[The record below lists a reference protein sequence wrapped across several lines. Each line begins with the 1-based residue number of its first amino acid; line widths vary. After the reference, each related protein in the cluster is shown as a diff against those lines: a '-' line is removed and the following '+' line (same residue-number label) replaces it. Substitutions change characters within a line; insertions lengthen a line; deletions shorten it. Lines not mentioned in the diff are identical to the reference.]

1 MTATQAILA
10 HYQHLRADPR
20 EAALATV
27 VKVEGSAYRRPGARM
42 LVSPQGTRFGAIS
55 GGCLEADVALRAQQ
69 VLTTGEADYV
79 LYDTRHANADLI
91 VELGC
96 QGAVGILIE
105 RTDNRQV
112 RDSLQFLASFTQER
126 GEGAMA
132 TVFRIE
138 GDCPVQIGERLLQR
152 GSEAVG
158 GSLAISCLSTSLQ
171 QACGQVRQSGH
182 AQTRTVRFSSGLA
195 EVLIEPVHSPP
206 ALLLCGAGQDAI
218 PLAQIARLL
227 GWQVT
232 VVDHRPSLL
241 TKERFPGAETVLV
254 SHPPRLPDYGAP
266 DARTAVVLMTHSYI
280 QDRLWLQH
288 LLPQPFA
295 YIGLLGPRKRAA
307 QLLEDLRAEGT
318 GFDAAW
324 LSRLHSPVGLDL
336 GSETSEEIA
345 LSVLSEIQ
353 AVLHNRAGGFLRDR
367 QGSIHPTSSSPGAV
381 CGEGGLEGGICPLVA

>member
-1 MTATQAILA
+1 MTATQTILA
-10 HYQHLRADPR
+10 HYQHLRTDHR

-42 LVSPQGTRFGAIS
+42 LVSGEGTRIGAIS
-55 GGCLEADVALRAQQ
+55 GGCLEADVVLRAQQ
-69 VLTTGEADYV
+69 VITTGEAEYV
-79 LYDTRHANADLI
+79 LYDTRHANGDLI

-105 RTDNRQV
+105 RTDNPEVQG
-112 RDSLQFLASFTQER
+112 SLQFLASFTQER

-138 GDCPVQIGERLLQR
+138 GTCPVRVGERLQQR
-152 GSEAVG
+152 GQEAVG
-158 GSLAISCLSTSLQ
+158 GSLATSCLTASLQ

-218 PLAQIARLL
+218 PLAQMARLL

-232 VVDHRPSLL
+232 VMDHRPSLL
-241 TKERFPGAETVLV
+241 TQERFPGAETRLITQ
-254 SHPPRLPDYGAP
+254 PERLPDYCTP
-266 DARTAVVLMTHSYI
+266 DARTAVVLMTHSYVN
-280 QDRLWLQH
+280 DRLWLQH
-288 LLPQPFA
+288 LLPLPFG
-295 YIGLLGPRKRAA
+295 YVGLLGPRKRGA
-307 QLLEDLRAEGT
+307 QLLADLRQEGT
-318 GFDAAW
+318 VFDAAW
-324 LSRLHSPVGLDL
+324 LGRLHSPVGLDL

-345 LSVLSEIQ
+345 LAVLSEIQ
-353 AVLHNRAGGFLRDR
+353 AVLHDREGGFLRDR
-367 QGSIHPTSSSPGAV
+367 KGSIHPTSSSPGAV
-381 CGEGGLEGGICPLVA
+381 YPERSFEVASCPLSV